1 MGLCAVISNTM
12 ERVVYDV
19 IIIGGGQSGLATAY
33 HLRRSS
39 LNVIILDEQPLAGG
53 AWQHTWQSLR
63 LFSPA
68 EASSLPG
75 WLMPRTESVY
85 PSRQDVISY
94 LTQYEKR
101 YNFRVDRP
109 VQVQA
114 VRWENN
120 EYHLLTKQGSYYCRA
135 LVCATGSWSNPY
147 IPNYP
152 GRADFKG
159 LQLHSAQYNSPDLL
173 AGKRVLVVGGG
184 NSGAQ
189 ILAEV
194 SKVANASWVT
204 LDEPSFLPD
213 DVDGRYLFRM
223 ATQRYQAGDTQ
234 PRGNL
239 ADIVMVESV
248 KEARS
253 RNVLHAV
260 RPFTGLTP
268 DGVRWPDGTHEKIDA
283 IIWCTGFR
291 PAIHFLDEL
300 GVLTADGRVEVQGTR
315 SAKEPGLWLVGYG
328 NWTGFASATLIG
340 VNRSARQTA
349 QEIVEFLNPVS
360 T

>member
-1 MGLCAVISNTM
+1 M
-12 ERVVYDV
+12 EQVVYDV

-39 LNVIILDEQPLAGG
+39 LNVVILDEQASAGG
-53 AWQHTWQSLR
+53 AWQHAWQSLR

-75 WLMPRTESVY
+75 WLMPRTESIY

-94 LTQYEKR
+94 LAEYEKR
-101 YNFRVDRP
+101 YNFPIDRP
-109 VQVQA
+109 VQVQT
-114 VRWENN
+114 VQWENN
-120 EYHLLTKQGSYYCRA
+120 AFRLLTNRGSYYCRA

-147 IPNYP
+147 SPNYP
-152 GRADFKG
+152 GKETFKG
-159 LQLHSAQYNSPDLL
+159 LQLHSAQYVSPDLL
-173 AGKRVLVVGGG
+173 TGKRVLVVGGG

-189 ILAEV
+189 ILAEL
-194 SKVANASWVT
+194 SKVANVSWVT
-204 LDEPSFLPD
+204 LEEPSFLPD
-213 DVDGRYLFRM
+213 DVDGRYLFQA

-234 PRGNL
+234 SVGNL
-239 ADIVMVESV
+239 ANIVMVESV

-268 DGVRWPDGTHEKIDA
+268 DGVYWPNGTHEAIDA

-291 PAIHFLDEL
+291 PAIQFLNGL
-300 GVLTADGRVEVQGTR
+300 GILTSDGRADVQGTR
-315 SAKEPGLWLVGYG
+315 SIKQPGLWLVGYG
-328 NWTGFASATLIG
+328 SWTGFASATLIG

-349 QEIVEFLNPVS
+349 QEISAFLSPAS
-360 T
+360 A